1 MNIFEKAQGIIQD
14 LDGDGWLIVCNED
27 SDVNSRF
34 LLGVGSH
41 ARHYIYIAADG
52 QHRVLAVEMEAP
64 MIERSLKRRGVKAKV
79 ESYNSM
85 KELVPKLK
93 SIISK
98 PRVAL
103 NFGENVLEEKG
114 TQFADYLRVGDYF
127 AVKELASQT
136 EFFSAAPIIKGLRSI
151 KSQEELN
158 DLRSVCRATLEILE
172 IVPDIFKKGMTENEL
187 KAEIEFRYMKLGK
200 PSFPSIVGSG
210 PHSADPHHNTSD
222 KKIEEGVL
230 LIDTGLQ
237 IDQMCSDITWT
248 LWVGDKPSDDFLK
261 AYNVLYESKEVANN
275 YYIDNT
281 PANLPAIK
289 CREYLAEKGYDHEK
303 LFFHGFGHSLGF
315 EAHDIGPR
323 VSWKVSDELLLKENM
338 VYTNEP
344 GLYWIDN
351 WGVRLEDDVIIGKD
365 KCEKVTYNHKAPIS
379 LNF

>member
-85 KELVPKLK
+85 RELVPKLK